1 MPLGR
6 GTPPAHTASPGGLN
20 RVKAASLLKK
30 SAPTMHPDAVE
41 CIARVFCDT
50 VQGTDSRDRFID
62 LAAAFKRNEQLVQ
75 DAVLAYEQAVRGH
88 EGDMRKLVRKRA
100 NELAT
105 PERMLQLSANKQRAM
120 ETSQFSPCF
129 RPVMDQRGWHE
140 QQMLKLQKS
149 RVGSVSNLGD

>member
-1 MPLGR
+1 MPPGR

-20 RVKAASLLKK
+20 PVKAASLLQK
-30 SAPTMHPDAVE
+30 SAPTLNPDVVE

-50 VQGTDSRDRFID
+50 VQGTDSRDRFIT

-75 DAVLAYEQAVRGH
+75 DAVLAYEQAARGH

-100 NELAT
+100 KELAT
-105 PERMLQLSANKQRAM
+105 PERKLQLSAHKQRAM

-129 RPVMDQRGWHE
+129 RPVMDNRQGLE
-140 QQMLKLQKS
+140 QQMRSVQRT
-149 RVGSVSNLGD
+149 RVGSVSNL